1 MEAATQRIPVLV
13 TPTEKIRIAKKA
25 KAAGLSM
32 GEYLRQAEA
41 AFRPSDDE
49 QVLEGMIDQMLKAT
63 RQASRTIDEALT
75 AVEASNRRIERLE
88 QRGAGN

>member
-13 TPTEKIRIAKKA
+13 TPTEKVRIAKKA
-25 KAAGLSM
+25 KDAGVSM

-49 QVLEGMIDQMLKAT
+49 EVLEGMIDQVLKT
-63 RQASRTIDEALT
+63 TEQASRAIDEALT
-75 AVEASNRRIERLE
+75 FVETSNRRIDCLE
-88 QRGAGN
+88 QKGSGH